1 MPEHGQVPL
10 YAISVKLSLFLVE
23 QYDAAVEF
31 DNHKMHAIICNR
43 TFYSIH
49 FFILHYGRTHAKIQ
63 AKQSK
68 LIIVT
73 VSLVFQRSCLNLVRP
88 SPL

>member
-1 MPEHGQVPL
+1 MPEHEQVLL
-10 YAISVKLSLFLVE
+10 YAISAKLSLSLVE

-49 FFILHYGRTHAKIQ
+49 FSILHYDRTHAKIQ